1 MRGKKIDKPLP
12 KVYHIRS
19 NFKIQNTDILVCF
32 QLLKYWCTLYVHDF
46 KDQLADCPPWLSHH
60 YPAMAYA
67 PKFLSSVHPFFP
79 TRFLQLCTFK
89 GESALWSWS
98 LFLMRGK
105 IRCRAEQGIC
115 KWWTSRLQER
125 PWRSGLRVHS
135 HMYWSLGL
143 VKQNKHQRAPGM
155 RGLKLKEAGSRMMI

>member
-1 MRGKKIDKPLP
+1 MVDTTDKSKGLILWGEGKKIDKPLP
-12 KVYHIRS
+12 KVYHTRS

-67 PKFLSSVHPFFP
+67 PKFLSPVHPFFP

-105 IRCRAEQGIC
+105 IRCRAEQGH
-115 KWWTSRLQER
+115 LQVVDLQTPGAALKEW
-125 PWRSGLRVHS
+125 PESPFSYVLK
-135 HMYWSLGL
+135 LGL
-143 VKQNKHQRAPGM
+143 SKT
-155 RGLKLKEAGSRMMI
+155 E